1 MPPPMESSFL
11 SPLNN
16 DLNVLFLSHWL
27 DVRSLVAL
35 DTAFSSHTYREY
47 WMTLLHAMRSSA
59 IDRWGHSYSSLIWLT
74 KRRICTSRLYMKSD
88 ARQMREC
95 DILDL
100 ETKNIHNLGLDSCYR
115 LTDQGMSDIIDR
127 CFKLRC
133 IDIRSCM
140 QITDVGVSALGYR
153 CHQLQSVNLS
163 FCTMVTDAGI
173 SALGAGC
180 GQLQSIDLTCCD
192 EVTDSGVSALNAGCG

>member
-1 MPPPMESSFL
+1 MATTMPPAMDSSFL

-16 DLNVLFLSHWL
+16 DLNVLFLSYWL

-35 DTAFSSHTYREY
+35 DSAFSSHTYREY

-100 ETKNIHNLGLDSCYR
+100 ETKNIHNLGLVNCIQ
-115 LTDQGMSDIIDR
+115 LTDRCMSDIIDR
-127 CFKLRC
+127 CCKLRR
-133 IDIRSCM
+133 ISLRSCIQM
-140 QITDVGVSALGYR
+140 TDVGVSALVVG
-153 CHQLQSVNLS
+153 CH
-163 FCTMVTDAGI
+163 
-173 SALGAGC
+173 C
-180 GQLQSIDLTCCD
+180 GTLRAFQP
-192 EVTDSGVSALNAGCG
+192 